1 MRRFDGILLAC
12 VTAVLI
18 AGLAAISWQTVT
30 HAERLLLPALDQKAR
45 TVARSI
51 SGLVGQAGEYGIGL
65 DQLVRAEEV
74 LAVAVEENPEF
85 AFVRIVKPGGA
96 VVAQADS
103 HDFEPEEIASADG
116 MQLASAPIVVGGSS
130 VGEVVVGTPD
140 SVAEVLV
147 RELWLDVAVLLIVAV
162 LVALELVS
170 FAFTQASAV
179 LLRGLAQRLSS
190 LWRGDFRPYL
200 PLSGSGS
207 IAEEVKAVD
216 DEVTRVHGEHRAL
229 REAAV
234 SQGDHGAVAELD
246 RIAGTHKLSAQRY
259 ETPAGLAAVRAP
271 VFLFYFAEELTRA
284 FLPSYI
290 ESMAEPIAG
299 LSVEFVIALPIIIFM
314 AIMALGQP
322 VLNVWTEKVGRARS
336 IRLGAMAA
344 VIGFLGTAL
353 AASMG
358 PLIFARAITAI
369 GFAIVFVA
377 AQGYIVDRTGAANR
391 ARGMSL
397 FVSAIMAA
405 MLCGP
410 PIGGIIADRLGPNPT
425 FLISAAMALV
435 AYICALVALPG
446 DEKHAGTKPTA
457 RLRNS
462 IIVLKKPAIFLLM
475 LACAFPA
482 KMILI
487 GIAFYY
493 LPLNLAVNF
502 DPSTIG
508 RVLMLY
514 GLVMLVVVPAI
525 STFSDYNAKRVP
537 YVVLGGVLS
546 GLAVAHLFIW
556 PEPWGAALF
565 IVQIGIAQG
574 LSTTPQTALVGELG
588 RRYFPELSEGGVY
601 GVFRLI
607 ERSGNAAGPAVFAAV
622 WAATSAEIAI
632 LFMGF
637 VLIAGALLFGI
648 AMMLAERGDAVPLPS
663 E

>member
-12 VTAVLI
+12 VTAILV
-18 AGLAAISWQTVT
+18 AGLAVISWQTVT
-30 HAERLLLPALDQKAR
+30 AAERLLLPALDQKAR

-65 DQLVRAEEV
+65 DKLVRAEDV
-74 LAVAVEENPEF
+74 LQAAVEENGEF
-85 AFVRIVKPGGA
+85 AFVRIVRPDGS

-103 HDFEPEEIASADG
+103 HDFEPEALDDSEG
-116 MQLASAPIVVGGSS
+116 MQTASAPIVVGGAS
-130 VGEVVVGTPD
+130 VGDVVVGTPD
-140 SVAEVLV
+140 SVARVLV
-147 RELWLDVAVLLIVAV
+147 RELWLDVAVLLIVSV

-170 FAFTQASAV
+170 FAFTRASAV

-200 PLSGSGS
+200 PLAGTGD

-216 DEVTRVHGEHRAL
+216 GEVARVHREHAELRA
-229 REAAV
+229 AAV
-234 SQGDHGAVAELD
+234 EKGDAGAVAALD
-246 RIAGTHKLSAQRY
+246 KIAASHKLTAKRY
-259 ETPAGLAAVRAP
+259 ETPATLAAVRAP

-322 VLNVWTEKVGRARS
+322 VLNVWTETFGRSRS
-336 IRLGAMAA
+336 VRLGAMAA
-344 VIGFLGTAL
+344 VLGFLGTAM
-353 AASMG
+353 AGSMG
-358 PLIFARAITAI
+358 PLIAARAVTAV

-435 AYICALVALPG
+435 AYICALVALPN
-446 DEKHAGTKPTA
+446 DERGGVAKPTA
-457 RLRNS
+457 KLADS

-493 LPLNLAVNF
+493 IPLDLAVRF
-502 DPSTIG
+502 DQSTIG

-525 STFSDYNAKRVP
+525 STFSDHNAKRVP

-546 GLAVAHLFIW
+546 GLAVAHLFLW
-556 PEPWGAALF
+556 PQPWGAALF
-565 IVQIGIAQG
+565 VVQVGIAQG

-588 RRYFPELSEGGVY
+588 RRYFPSLSEGGVY

-622 WAATSAEIAI
+622 WAATSAEVAI

-648 AMMLAERGDAVPLPS
+648 AMMLAEREPVPVPS